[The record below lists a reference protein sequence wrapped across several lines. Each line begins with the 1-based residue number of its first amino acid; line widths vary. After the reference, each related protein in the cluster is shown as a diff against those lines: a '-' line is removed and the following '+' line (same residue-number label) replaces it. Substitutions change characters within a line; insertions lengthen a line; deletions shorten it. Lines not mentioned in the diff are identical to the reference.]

1 MHNHF
6 FTVPTLLLFEIIID
20 LPKFLASV
28 QVLFER
34 GAGSDA
40 PCSRSGGEGGYC
52 FQKEW
57 QDFARRSIK
66 EVLQGP
72 LAQACVPWPRGGVS
86 HGPGEGGLARGSP
99 LAKQASGQ
107 SKKRDGQKVARASYS
122 TLGVSRPRV
131 PIPGVP
137 IPGVSIAG
145 VPPQKTLTQIPF
157 SYQHPAPRSWGK
169 AGLWPC

>member
-1 MHNHF
+1 M
-6 FTVPTLLLFEIIID
+6 IKSI
-20 LPKFLASV
+20 
-28 QVLFER
+28 FER

-40 PCSRSGGEGGYC
+40 PCSRSGGDRRILFSKRVARLCKAVNKGSLAGSPSPGLC
-52 FQKEW
+52 PLEW
-57 QDFARRSIK
+57 
-66 EVLQGP
+66 
-72 LAQACVPWPRGGVS
+72 WVS
-86 HGPGEGGLARGSP
+86 PGPGGGECPMARGRGAWPGGPP